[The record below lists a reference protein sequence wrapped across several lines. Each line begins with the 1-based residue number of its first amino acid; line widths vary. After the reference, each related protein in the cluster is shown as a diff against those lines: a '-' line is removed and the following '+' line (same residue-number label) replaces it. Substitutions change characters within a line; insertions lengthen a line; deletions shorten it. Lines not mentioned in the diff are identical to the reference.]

1 MRESINGAWLLGIV
15 MVFMVI
21 FIAYISISINYSNAY
36 RMKTQMVTAL
46 EQYEGFNE
54 KSLARLEAIRSGYNY
69 TNTAPCDVGEN
80 GQAVGVL
87 DGVVSTTNP
96 PTGVYNYCITREKRP
111 AQDGEEDKY
120 YYTIVVFFDF
130 NLPVL
135 GDIFKFKV
143 SGETNVIYYP
153 NDTKFTR

>member
-1 MRESINGAWLLGIV
+1 MRESINGAWLLGII
-15 MVFMVI
+15 MVFMAV
-21 FIAYISISINYSNAY
+21 FIAYISITINYSRAY
-36 RMKTQMVTAL
+36 RMKTQMVTAI

-54 KSLARLEAIRSGYNY
+54 KTLARLEAIRNAYGYINLG
-69 TNTAPCDVGEN
+69 PCELGEN
-80 GQAVGVL
+80 GQAIGVR
-87 DGVVSTTNP
+87 DGIVEGSLTP
-96 PTGVYNYCITREKRP
+96 SERYNYCITRVKRP

-135 GDIFKFKV
+135 GDLFKFNV